1 MFSGL
6 NISLDYPDGIA
17 FTPGSSRQNKVCKN
31 IEDNVRKQFEKI
43 CSWLQKYQKQHFS
56 NDDGGDV

>member
-43 CSWLQKYQKQHFS
+43 CS
-56 NDDGGDV
+56 